1 MKFLYKYCP
10 LSLGK
15 EVGGEVFNHVKFL
28 SMKKYLLP
36 SLLIVFL
43 ITITHENS
51 IAQNNFRADST
62 LQIMKKV
69 ADWQL
74 HSWERNGMRWP
85 KYDWTNGAAYA
96 GFMAL
101 NEIAND
107 PEYSKAMY
115 RIGEDLEWNTGPRKT
130 MADDYCVGQMFSQM
144 YSLYRQ
150 PKMIAH
156 FKEQADSIIAMPHT
170 ESLEWKDNVSLRE
183 WAWCDALFM
192 GPPALAYL
200 STATGEQKYLDIASK
215 LWWKTTDYLFDPT
228 EDLYFRDSRYFDK
241 KEANGKKMF
250 WSRGNG
256 WVLAGLVRMLENM
269 PSDYPDRPRFE
280 ELYKKISAKIAS
292 LQSADGSWHA
302 SLLDAKSYPEK
313 ETSGTGFYCY
323 ALAWGVNHDLLS
335 YDKFNPV
342 IEKAWEA
349 LISSVHADGKLGN
362 VQQIGAQPESVDSNS
377 TEVYGVGGFLLA
389 GSQMV
394 DILLK
399 HSAENNILSLYNP
412 TGLDRKEEVVSF
424 PYKNFISKIK
434 DYGDKKSD
442 SYRIKI
448 INALTGEEIPYQ
460 LEYRGNKN
468 PVNVLLLATLAP
480 GSKIYVRITNEA
492 PSEFKTRTYARF
504 VPERYD
510 DFAWENDRIAF
521 RVYGK
526 ALEKVPDEMGYGL
539 DVWAKRTPE
548 MVINKWYKIA
558 NYHVDHGEG
567 LDFYDVGFSLGA
579 GSSAPYIKDSIYYSK
594 NFRRYKVLDNGPL
607 RSTFQLEYDT
617 WNVDGKSVTE
627 SKIISLDAGSQ
638 LNRMQKTYF
647 FKGNTMPVVIGIVEH
662 KGNGTMLLNEKDGIM
677 GYWEPQHGKDGT
689 LGIGSVMEEP
699 VVNMKVTDNHLL
711 TIINVNSGKPFV
723 YYTGATWDKAGLITN
738 SKEWFRYLQNF
749 KEKIERPVVVGWLK

>member
-1 MKFLYKYCP
+1 
-10 LSLGK
+10 
-15 EVGGEVFNHVKFL
+15 
-28 SMKKYLLP
+28 MKKYLLP
-36 SLLIVFL
+36 SLLIAFL
-43 ITITHENS
+43 ITIINKNS

-74 HSWERNGMRWP
+74 HSWERNGMSWP

-269 PSDYPDRPRFE
+269 PSDYPDRSRFE
-280 ELYKKISAKIAS
+280 DLYKKMSAKIAS

-302 SLLDAKSYPEK
+302 SLLDAESYPEK

-412 TGLDRKEEVVSF
+412 TGLDRKEEVVPF
-424 PYKNFISKIK
+424 PYNNFISKIK

-448 INALTGEEIPYQ
+448 INALTGVEIPYQ

-468 PVNVLLLATLAP
+468 PVNLLLLATLAP
-480 GSKIYVRITNEA
+480 GSKIYVRITNES

-510 DFAWENDRIAF
+510 DFAWENDHIAF

-558 NYHVDHGEG
+558 HYHVDHGEG
-567 LDFYDVGFSLGA
+567 LDFYDVGLSLGA

-607 RSTFQLEYDT
+607 RSTFQLEYDA

-647 FKGNTMPVVIGIVEH
+647 FKGNAMPVAIGIVEH

-723 YYTGATWDKAGLITN
+723 YYTGAAWDKAGLITN
-738 SKEWFRYLQNF
+738 SKEWFRYLRNF
-749 KEKIERPVVVGWLK
+749 KEKIERPVIVGWLK